1 SEVFML
7 YGQAGY
13 RRVERRCLDRLL
25 ERGDSMVLAAGG
37 GIVSEPET
45 YNALLVNCY
54 TVWIKAAPEE
64 HMSRVIS
71 QGDFRPMDGHEAAME
86 DLRRILAA
94 RDPLYAKADAI
105 VDTTGE
111 RFEQSLAKLT
121 HAIAE
126 LAHV

>member
-1 SEVFML
+1 ML

-13 RRVERRCLDRLL
+13 RRIERRCLDRLL
-25 ERGDSMVLAAGG
+25 ERSDAMVVAAGG

-45 YNALLVNCY
+45 YNVLLVHCY
-54 TVWIKAAPEE
+54 TVWIKASPEE

-94 RDPLYAKADAI
+94 REPLYAKADAV
-105 VDTTGE
+105 VDTSGE
-111 RFEQSLAKLT
+111 RLERSLGKLT
-121 HAIAE
+121 DAVAE
-126 LAHV
+126 LARA